1 MFLLTKSLD
10 TTSFPFSKE
19 NLVFGFILS
28 WVRATHTYTHTY
40 PNQTLTMSVGGPCLW
55 LPSLSSPVPSP
66 LSAVSSHLSVRNSER
81 LSLGPK
87 IISPRLSVQKKEEP
101 GVPVPVHV
109 PVRPV
114 EMQPTGYKAENAL
127 NNPVAQPVSMSSAPY
142 LERDVSRDTVNH
154 RLEAAK
160 QDMLPRVKLEIP
172 SLNQRGFSTVQPL
185 VGHGDHPEETG
196 SSFSGPHDP
205 RDDHDRESTISPDDD
220 KDMMG
225 SDDNRSP
232 SMEKKKMKRFR
243 YGILSWKYSALL
255 LTEV

>member
-1 MFLLTKSLD
+1 
-10 TTSFPFSKE
+10 
-19 NLVFGFILS
+19 
-28 WVRATHTYTHTY
+28 
-40 PNQTLTMSVGGPCLW
+40 MSVGGPCLW

-66 LSAVSSHLSVRNSER
+66 LSAVSSHLSTRNSER
-81 LSLGPK
+81 ISLGPRT
-87 IISPRLSVQKKEEP
+87 ISPRLSVQKKEEP
-101 GVPVPVHV
+101 GVPVPVHA
-109 PVRPV
+109 PARPV

-127 NNPVAQPVSMSSAPY
+127 NNQAQPVSMGSAPY
-142 LERDVSRDTVNH
+142 LERDASRDTVNH

-172 SLNQRGFSTVQPL
+172 SLNQRGFSAVQPL
-185 VGHGDHPEETG
+185 VGHGGHPEETG
-196 SSFSGPHDP
+196 ASSFSGHDP
-205 RDDHDRESTISPDDD
+205 RDDHERESTISPDDD

-243 YGILSWKYSALL
+243 YGILSSKYNALL